1 MLTWLLR
8 TTLVQP
14 SSKIALMA
22 SVSPA
27 STSYEDTLRSL
38 KYTERLCSGLVK
50 KRRTADGP
58 EGKGY
63 VNESNT
69 RTSTSTSTSTSL
81 HMSMSAVNSSVNGIS
96 NISHINSMNNS
107 SVVNTNTSRG
117 RSVLMQVRKISTFNA
132 QSVEI

>member
-69 RTSTSTSTSTSL
+69 RTSTSTSTSL

-96 NISHINSMNNS
+96 NINHINSMNNS

-132 QSVEI
+132 QSAEI

>member
-1 MLTWLLR
+1 
-8 TTLVQP
+8 
-14 SSKIALMA
+14 MA

-69 RTSTSTSTSTSL
+69 RTSTSTSTSL

-96 NISHINSMNNS
+96 NINHINSMNNS

-132 QSVEI
+132 QYVEI